1 MGFYWDTEIKS
12 CFEKCDFRDLKV
24 FSGVAAGV
32 RYGAMLRIL
41 FMFWLPVGGFGSVFS
56 LRFFDGMICKVGNR
70 S

>member
-12 CFEKCDFRDLKV
+12 CFEKCDFWDLEV

-41 FMFWLPVGGFGSVFS
+41 FMFCLPVDVVGS
-56 LRFFDGMICKVGNR
+56 I
-70 S
+70 